1 MTAGPAM
8 QTSAEAPPASAALAA
23 GMARRWRLL
32 TLVAVAALAALG
44 WIWLAAAIS
53 LGGSAPDMGPGM
65 AALAPLFDRMA
76 ALVPGAAA
84 LGGGHGPLMPAM
96 TAWGWADAGLVFL
109 MWAAMV
115 FAMMVP
121 TAAPTFRAY
130 AAAGGRRALPVM
142 AGYTAVW
149 LAIAVV
155 ATAGQAGLTA
165 VGALAPHMAPAGV
178 ALSASVLIAAGIY
191 QFTPLKMA
199 CLVRC
204 RNPRAAF
211 AAGRGA
217 GTAFRI
223 GVEEGLACL
232 GCCWALM
239 AVMFAAG
246 LMNVVAMAFLGVL
259 MGIEKLVS
267 GVFLSYV
274 MGVILLLLGLALA
287 SGSYIG

>member
-1 MTAGPAM
+1 MTAGPA
-8 QTSAEAPPASAALAA
+8 TPRHAASPAASLAA
-23 GMARRWRLL
+23 GLATRWRLL
-32 TLVAVAALAALG
+32 TLAAVAVLAVLG
-44 WIWLAAAIS
+44 WTWLVAAVS
-53 LGGSAPDMGPGM
+53 LGGTAADMGPGM
-65 AALAPLFDRMA
+65 AALAPLFDRLA
-76 ALVPGAAA
+76 ALVPGAVA

-96 TAWGWADAGLVFL
+96 TAWTAADVALVFL

-115 FAMMVP
+115 LAMMVP

-130 AAAGGRRALPVM
+130 AAAGGGRALPVI

-149 LAIAVV
+149 LAVAVV

-165 VGALAPHMAPAGV
+165 LGAMAPHMAPAGV

-199 CLVRC
+199 CLIRC
-204 RNPRAAF
+204 RNPHAAF
-211 AAGRGA
+211 APDV
-217 GTAFRI
+217 GTMAAFRI
-223 GVEEGLACL
+223 GIEEGLACL

-246 LMNVVAMAFLGVL
+246 LMNLVAMAFLGVL

-267 GVFLSYV
+267 GVWLSYV
-274 MGVILLLLGLALA
+274 MGAILLLLGLALA
-287 SGSYIG
+287 GGSYIG